1 MTSGSPSE
9 QAERIGVV
17 GAGQMGGGIAQVAAA
32 AGYRVTLV
40 DVSLERAERGC
51 KQVLGRL
58 QRLTERGKLSEA
70 ERSQCEQRLACA
82 TLEEA
87 AASVNVWIEAA
98 SEDVQLKQRV
108 FEQLDRL
115 SPPHTLL
122 FSNTS
127 SISITQL
134 AARTGRP
141 AQVAGLHFMNP
152 VPVMRLVELVV
163 GLRTSEQT
171 RERGRQ
177 LAEALGKTVVISRD
191 KPGFI
196 VNRVLIP
203 MLNEAC
209 FALDEGV
216 ATVEAID
223 QAIVLG
229 LNHPMGPL
237 RLADLIGLDTVL
249 AIAQVLHR
257 DFGDSKYR
265 PNSLLRQLVAAGHL
279 GVKTGRGFYTY
290 ENGKPTGPSRLL
302 P

>member
-1 MTSGSPSE
+1 MTGSSSE
-9 QAERIGVV
+9 RSERVGVV
-17 GAGQMGGGIAQVAAA
+17 GAGQMGGGIAQVSAA
-32 AGYRVTLV
+32 AGYQVTLV
-40 DVSLERAERGC
+40 DASLERAERGRE
-51 KQVLGRL
+51 QILGRL
-58 QRLTERGKLSEA
+58 QRLVERNKLTEA
-70 ERSQCEQRLACA
+70 ERSQCEQRLSCA
-82 TLEEA
+82 TLERA
-87 AASVNVWIEAA
+87 APTVDIWIEAA
-98 SEDVQLKQRV
+98 TEEMQLKQRL

-115 SPPHTLL
+115 SPAPALL

-134 AARTGRP
+134 AACTGRP
-141 AQVAGLHFMNP
+141 ERVAGLHFMNP

-163 GLRTSEQT
+163 GLQTSEPT
-171 RERGRQ
+171 RERGRE
-177 LAEALGKTVVISRD
+177 LAQALGKTVVVSRD

-196 VNRVLIP
+196 VNRILIP

-265 PNSLLRQLVAAGHL
+265 PNALLSRMVAAGHH
-279 GVKTGRGFYTY
+279 GVKTGRGFYIY
-290 ENGKPTGPSRLL
+290 ENGKPAAVSRL
-302 P
+302 

>member
-1 MTSGSPSE
+1 MTGSSSE
-9 QAERIGVV
+9 RSERVGVV
-17 GAGQMGGGIAQVAAA
+17 GAGQMGGGIAQVSAA
-32 AGYRVTLV
+32 AGYQVTLV
-40 DVSLERAERGC
+40 DASLERAERGRE
-51 KQVLGRL
+51 QILGRL
-58 QRLTERGKLSEA
+58 QRLVERNKLTEA
-70 ERSQCEQRLACA
+70 ERSQCKQRLSCA
-82 TLEEA
+82 TLERA
-87 AASVNVWIEAA
+87 APTVDIWIEAA
-98 SEDVQLKQRV
+98 TEEMQLKQRL

-115 SPPHTLL
+115 SPAPALL

-134 AARTGRP
+134 AACTGRP
-141 AQVAGLHFMNP
+141 ERVAGLHFMNP

-163 GLRTSEQT
+163 GLQTSEPT
-171 RERGRQ
+171 RERGRE
-177 LAEALGKTVVISRD
+177 LAQALGKTVVVSRD

-196 VNRVLIP
+196 VNRILIP

-265 PNSLLRQLVAAGHL
+265 PNALLSRMVAAGHH
-279 GVKTGRGFYTY
+279 GVKTGRGFYIY
-290 ENGKPTGPSRLL
+290 ENGKPAAVSRL
-302 P
+302 